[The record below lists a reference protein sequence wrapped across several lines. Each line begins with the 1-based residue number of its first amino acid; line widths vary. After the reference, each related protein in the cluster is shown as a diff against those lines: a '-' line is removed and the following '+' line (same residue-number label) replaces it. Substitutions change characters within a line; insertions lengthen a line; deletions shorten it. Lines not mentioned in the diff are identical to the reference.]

1 MRSKGSKAGARAVAA
16 GMLAASMLLAAGSMT
31 AAQAQ
36 NKELSEKSVS
46 VLMSYAW
53 ALTPPKFTT
62 PTGKVI
68 EVDKAKRNEVVV
80 PIDTAREVIRVG
92 RLSALAQLCGL
103 AEEQGANYQTMMR
116 REQMKKRW
124 TDQQLLYISQ
134 LHLFTVMTMAGKVQV
149 VEKDGEKE
157 VVVQESK
164 PAQAETCTETE
175 RQKVKEQI
183 TAYVNT
189 APPPVETTGA
199 IATPAA
205 AMAAEPAQTNKKKQ

>member
-1 MRSKGSKAGARAVAA
+1 M
-16 GMLAASMLLAAGSMT
+16 
-31 AAQAQ
+31 
-36 NKELSEKSVS
+36 
-46 VLMSYAW
+46 
-53 ALTPPKFTT
+53 TPPKFTT

-68 EVDKAKRNEVVV
+68 EVDKSKRSEVVV
-80 PIDTAREVIRVG
+80 PIDTAREVIRVA

-103 AEEQGANYQTMMR
+103 PEEQGANYQTMMR
-116 REQMKKRW
+116 REQIKKRW
-124 TDQQLLYISQ
+124 SDQQLLYISQ

-157 VVVQESK
+157 VVVQEGK
-164 PAQAETCTETE
+164 QAKAETCTDTE

-189 APPPVETTGA
+189 GPPPVETTGA
-199 IATPAA
+199 IAAPAA